1 MRGPSGTKSPEKNAG
16 KRFYVIAQHAR
27 PAMADD
33 VTVAVVLLLVALGIA
48 TYLETR
54 YLRKKMKNRPVRT
67 AKRDD
72 EMRDNAHNPI
82 STTKAIMSSLDRQGI
97 RSPEADAWLQE
108 AQTANARH
116 NYRVA
121 MDLTSKAKERLLA
134 LKAAQ
139 ASKGDLAKLDR
150 LSVGASSDE
159 MTTKE
164 MLQKEIPPN
173 MIQSKFSIEVAGAAV
188 EQSRV
193 NGRDVSQATEL
204 LEAAKTRFDAKDY
217 AAALSIAQ
225 QSKRAAAGEH
235 VDVSIPVVAP
245 PATST
250 PGGRPCPSCGAS
262 LAADDLF
269 CRKCGKRVAASAFGS
284 CGGGFRCAEAL
295 CPDGGPPPPPR
306 VGRPRINTN
315 YQRLPTLCLRGVI
328 AA

>member
-1 MRGPSGTKSPEKNAG
+1 
-16 KRFYVIAQHAR
+16 
-27 PAMADD
+27 MADD

-48 TYLETR
+48 TFLETR
-54 YLRKKMKNRPVRT
+54 YLRKKMKNRRVRT

-72 EMRDNAHNPI
+72 EMQDNAHNAI
-82 STTKAIMSSLDRQGI
+82 TTTKAIMSSLERQGI
-97 RSPEADAWLQE
+97 RSAEAVAWLQE

-150 LSVGASSDE
+150 LSVGASTDE

-173 MIQSKFSIEVAGAAV
+173 LLQSKFSIEVAGTAV
-188 EQSRV
+188 EQGRL

-204 LEAAKTRFDAKDY
+204 LEAAKTRFDARDY

-235 VDVSIPVVAP
+235 VEVSIPVLAS

-250 PGGRPCPSCGAS
+250 AGGRPCPSCGA
-262 LAADDLF
+262 LLDVDDVF
-269 CRKCGKRVAASAFGS
+269 CRKCGKRVVPATCGS
-284 CGGGFRCAEAL
+284 CGASLLSDDAF
-295 CPDGGPPPPPR
+295 CPKCGTPVP
-306 VGRPRINTN
+306 
-315 YQRLPTLCLRGVI
+315 Q
-328 AA
+328 

>member
-1 MRGPSGTKSPEKNAG
+1 MRGPSGTKSSEKNAG
-16 KRFYVIAQHAR
+16 KRFYGIAQHAR
-27 PAMADD
+27 PAMADE

-54 YLRKKMKNRPVRT
+54 FLRKKMKNRRVRT

-72 EMRDNAHNPI
+72 EMQDNAHNAI
-82 STTKAIMSSLDRQGI
+82 TTTKAIMSSLDRQGI
-97 RSPEADAWLQE
+97 RSAEAEAWLQE
-108 AQTANARH
+108 AQKAN
-116 NYRVA
+116 
-121 MDLTSKAKERLLA
+121 ERLLA

-164 MLQKEIPPN
+164 MLQKEMPPN

-235 VDVSIPVVAP
+235 VDVSIPVVA
-245 PATST
+245 
-250 PGGRPCPSCGAS
+250 
-262 LAADDLF
+262 
-269 CRKCGKRVAASAFGS
+269 
-284 CGGGFRCAEAL
+284 
-295 CPDGGPPPPPR
+295 
-306 VGRPRINTN
+306 
-315 YQRLPTLCLRGVI
+315 
-328 AA
+328 

>member
-1 MRGPSGTKSPEKNAG
+1 MPGPTGTKSSEKNAG

-27 PAMADD
+27 PPMADD
-33 VTVAVVLLLVALGIA
+33 AVTVAVVLLLVALGIA

-54 YLRKKMKNRPVRT
+54 YLRKKMKNRRVRT

-72 EMRDNAHNPI
+72 EMQDNAHNAI
-82 STTKAIMSSLDRQGI
+82 ITTKAIMSSLDRQGI

-150 LSVGASSDE
+150 LSVGASADE

-188 EQSRV
+188 EQGRV

-204 LEAAKTRFDAKDY
+204 LETAKTRFDAKDY
-217 AAALSIAQ
+217 ASALSIAQ

-235 VDVSIPVVAP
+235 INVSIPVPAP
-245 PATST
+245 LAMAT
-250 PGGRPCPSCGAS
+250 PGGRLCPSCGSSLAPDDMFCRKCGRRLAAAACGSCGAS
-262 LAADDLF
+262 LLSEDAF
-269 CRKCGKRVAASAFGS
+269 CPKCGAPV
-284 CGGGFRCAEAL
+284 
-295 CPDGGPPPPPR
+295 PR
-306 VGRPRINTN
+306 
-315 YQRLPTLCLRGVI
+315 
-328 AA
+328 

>member
-1 MRGPSGTKSPEKNAG
+1 
-16 KRFYVIAQHAR
+16 
-27 PAMADD
+27 MADE

-54 YLRKKMKNRPVRT
+54 YLRKKMKNRRVRT

-72 EMRDNAHNPI
+72 EMQDNANNPI

-97 RSPEADAWLQE
+97 RSAEAEARLQE

-150 LSVGASSDE
+150 LSVGASTDE

-188 EQSRV
+188 EQGRV

-204 LEAAKTRFDAKDY
+204 LEAAKSRFDGKDF

-225 QSKRAAAGEH
+225 QSKRAAAGGHGEGWIA
-235 VDVSIPVVAP
+235 VDG
-245 PATST
+245 PAVRR
-250 PGGRPCPSCGAS
+250 PRDGRPWPWCGAS
-262 LAADDLF
+262 LAA
-269 CRKCGKRVAASAFGS
+269 A
-284 CGGGFRCAEAL
+284 
-295 CPDGGPPPPPR
+295 
-306 VGRPRINTN
+306 
-315 YQRLPTLCLRGVI
+315 
-328 AA
+328 